1 MFISYIHISNV
12 LMFIIMLNKMYCLK
26 QIAAM
31 ELMAECYQRGLYS
44 WGVVFGHSLISN
56 GHSLSMF

>member
-1 MFISYIHISNV
+1 
-12 LMFIIMLNKMYCLK
+12 MFIIMLNKMYCLK

-31 ELMAECYQRGLYS
+31 ELMTECYQRGLYKS
-44 WGVVFGHSLISN
+44 VVFGHSLISN

>member
-1 MFISYIHISNV
+1 
-12 LMFIIMLNKMYCLK
+12 MFIIMLNKMYCLK